1 MNTTFKDNVI
11 DETERRNIELD
22 MQNIEKEKTDI
33 DNQFQLYYNNKS
45 LDGQKKTDFK
55 NAYDTYITDY
65 NALQKLVQ
73 GILAKQELVTE
84 KDKEDIKNAKEK
96 LFASLNSFLD
106 SAKKVVEQ
114 INTKEN
120 DALKNEMNNEFG
132 DVNNAL
138 GALKDEMN
146 TSFKDGVLDEVE
158 IKSLND
164 RLLQIEKEKK
174 EVDEV
179 YNEIYNNPHLI

>member
-1 MNTTFKDNVI
+1 MCIRD
-11 DETERRNIELD
+11 
-22 MQNIEKEKTDI
+22 
-33 DNQFQLYYNNKS
+33 S
-45 LDGQKKTDFK
+45 
-55 NAYDTYITDY
+55 
-65 NALQKLVQ
+65 
-73 GILAKQELVTE
+73 
-84 KDKEDIKNAKEK
+84 
-96 LFASLNSFLD
+96 LD
-106 SAKKVVEQ
+106 SAKKVVEY

>member
-1 MNTTFKDNVI
+1 
-11 DETERRNIELD
+11 
-22 MQNIEKEKTDI
+22 
-33 DNQFQLYYNNKS
+33 
-45 LDGQKKTDFK
+45 
-55 NAYDTYITDY
+55 
-65 NALQKLVQ
+65 
-73 GILAKQELVTE
+73 
-84 KDKEDIKNAKEK
+84 
-96 LFASLNSFLD
+96 
-106 SAKKVVEQ
+106 
-114 INTKEN
+114 
-120 DALKNEMNNEFG
+120 MNNEFG

>member
-1 MNTTFKDNVI
+1 
-11 DETERRNIELD
+11 
-22 MQNIEKEKTDI
+22 
-33 DNQFQLYYNNKS
+33 
-45 LDGQKKTDFK
+45 
-55 NAYDTYITDY
+55 
-65 NALQKLVQ
+65 
-73 GILAKQELVTE
+73 
-84 KDKEDIKNAKEK
+84 
-96 LFASLNSFLD
+96 
-106 SAKKVVEQ
+106 
-114 INTKEN
+114 
-120 DALKNEMNNEFG
+120 MNNEFG

-138 GALKDEMN
+138 GSLKEEMN